1 MASVNS
7 VILEG
12 NLTRDGE
19 LTYTASGVACLKLG
33 LAYNRSY
40 LDKGEW
46 VKKVSYFEV
55 VAWHELATRLQQYC
69 TKGKGVRVVGRIEQ
83 DRWTGKDG
91 KTNSAVKIV
100 AEHIEVKPSY
110 QKNEVKPQT
119 NKAIQDELELEET
132 IPF

>member
-7 VILEG
+7 IIIEG

-46 VKKVSYFEV
+46 AKKTSFFEV
-55 VAWHELATRLQQYC
+55 VAWGELALRIQQY
-69 TKGKGVRVVGRIEQ
+69 TTIGKGIRVVGRLEQ
-83 DRWTGKDG
+83 DRWQGQDG
-91 KTNSAVKIV
+91 QNRSAVKIV
-100 AEHIEVKPSY
+100 AEHIEVKPEY
-110 QKNEVKPQT
+110 KVKPQT
-119 NKAIQDELELEET
+119 SEATQDELELEET

>member
-7 VILEG
+7 VIIEG

-46 VKKVSYFEV
+46 AKKTSYFEV
-55 VAWHELATRLQQYC
+55 VAWSELALRVQQYA
-69 TKGKGVRVVGRIEQ
+69 TKGKGIRVVGRLEQ
-83 DRWTGKDG
+83 DRWQGQDG
-91 KTNSAVKIV
+91 QNRSAVKIV
-100 AEHIEVKPSY
+100 AEHIEVKPEYKRS
-110 QKNEVKPQT
+110 EVKPQT
-119 NKAIQDELELEET
+119 HGAPQDELDLEET
-132 IPF
+132 IPI